1 MERDCYGEVEA
12 LFELVKRENVFLMS
26 ELIHKKKK
34 KRKKKRKKEKKKPLI
49 VQRRLNLNNEKLF
62 RKYIKEICKFLAY
75 ENKN

>member
-12 LFELVKRENVFLMS
+12 LFELVKRENVFLVS
-26 ELIHKKKK
+26 ELIHKKR
-34 KRKKKRKKEKKKPLI
+34 KRKKKEKKKPLI
-49 VQRRLNLNNEKLF
+49 VQRRLNLNNKKLF